1 MSVLSRIETYV
12 NDHEVVLFMKGTADF
27 PQCGFSGKV
36 VKILK
41 DLSVDFF
48 VVNVLDDEEVREG
61 VKGFSNWPTIPQLY
75 VGGELVGGC
84 DIVVDLF
91 ESGELQKMLTATAS

>member
-36 VKILK
+36 IKILK

-48 VVNVLDDEEVREG
+48 VVNVLDDDEVREG
-61 VKGFSNWPTIPQLY
+61 VKVFSNWPTIPQLY